1 MKKVP
6 KDKDEAKEQY
16 EERIKQLESRI
27 EDLEKKEPVKL
38 SEPGIQVEKG
48 SGGDI
53 NVEGLVDG
61 IVGQFIPGLGGIIK
75 ALEKSSPEFRNRIAD
90 TDAEIKHRIDVGWSS
105 KPVVDYHIS
114 TRPLSSGPRRRTVPR
129 EVNVRMPE
137 KVPVREPI
145 VDVLDGKDYITVIAE
160 LPGIIEEDLK
170 VKLTGESLEINAG
183 QFSKSVA
190 LPCTPKSIME
200 KTYKNGILQLK
211 IERS

>member
-38 SEPGIQVEKG
+38 SEPRIQVEKW

-114 TRPLSSGPRRRTVPR
+114 TRPLSSAPRRRTAPR
-129 EVNVRMPE
+129 EVNVKMPE

-170 VKLTGESLEINAG
+170 VQLTGESLEINAG
-183 QFSKSVA
+183 QFSKTVA

-200 KTYKNGILQLK
+200 KTYKNGILQVK

>member
-1 MKKVP
+1 VVKKAP
-6 KDKDEAKEQY
+6 KDKDEAKELY
-16 EERIKQLESRI
+16 EERIKQLEKRI
-27 EDLEKKEPVKL
+27 ADLEKKEPAKP
-38 SEPGIQVEKG
+38 SEPGIKVEKE

-53 NVEGLVDG
+53 CVEGLVEG

-75 ALEKSSPEFRNRIAD
+75 ALEKSSPEFRNKIAD

-114 TRPLSSGPRRRTVPR
+114 TRPLSSGPRRKTAPR

-137 KVPVREPI
+137 KGPVREPI

-160 LPGIIEEDLK
+160 LPGITEEDLK
-170 VKLTGESLEINAG
+170 VQLKGESLELNAG
-183 QFSKSVA
+183 LFSKTVA
-190 LPCTPKSIME
+190 LPCSPKSIME

-211 IERS
+211 IER

>member
-1 MKKVP
+1 LKKVP
-6 KDKDEAKEQY
+6 KDKDESKEQY
-16 EERIKQLESRI
+16 EERIKQLEKRI
-27 EDLEKKEPVKL
+27 DDLEKKEPVKL
-38 SEPGIQVEKG
+38 SEPRIQVEKG

-90 TDAEIKHRIDVGWSS
+90 TDAEIKHKIDVGWSS

-114 TRPLSSGPRRRTVPR
+114 TRPLSSAPRRRTAPR

-170 VKLTGESLEINAG
+170 VQLTGESLEINAG
-183 QFSKSVA
+183 QFSKTVA

-200 KTYKNGILQLK
+200 KTYKNGILQVKL
-211 IERS
+211 ERS

>member
-6 KDKDEAKEQY
+6 KDNDEIKEKY
-16 EERIKQLESRI
+16 IERIKQLEKRI
-27 EDLEKKEPVKL
+27 EDLEKKEPGKTG
-38 SEPGIQVEKG
+38 EPGVRSEKE

-53 NVEGLVDG
+53 CVEGLVDG

-114 TRPLSSGPRRRTVPR
+114 TRPLSSGPRRRTAPR

-137 KVPVREPI
+137 KGPAREPI

-160 LPGIIEEDLK
+160 LPGIAEGDLK
-170 VKLTGESLEINAG
+170 VQLKGESLEINAG
-183 QFSKSVA
+183 KFNKTVG
-190 LPCTPKSIME
+190 LPCAPRSIIE

>member
-1 MKKVP
+1 VKKAP

-16 EERIKQLESRI
+16 EERIKLLEKRI
-27 EDLEKKEPVKL
+27 SDLEKKEPEKL
-38 SEPGIQVEKG
+38 SEPRIQVEKG

-53 NVEGLVDG
+53 CVEGLVEG

-90 TDAEIKHRIDVGWSS
+90 SDGEIKHRIDVGWSS

-114 TRPLSSGPRRRTVPR
+114 TRPLSSGPRRKTAPR

-160 LPGIIEEDLK
+160 LPGITEEDLK
-170 VKLTGESLEINAG
+170 VQLKGESLEINAG
-183 QFSKSVA
+183 QFSKTVP

-211 IERS
+211 IER

>member
-16 EERIKQLESRI
+16 EERIKQLEKRI
-27 EDLEKKEPVKL
+27 GDLEKKDPGKL
-38 SEPGIQVEKG
+38 TEPGIQVEKG
-48 SGGDI
+48 FGGDI

-114 TRPLSSGPRRRTVPR
+114 TRPLSSGPRRKTAPR
-129 EVNVRMPE
+129 EISVKMPE
-137 KVPVREPI
+137 KGPIRDPI

-160 LPGIIEEDLK
+160 LPGITEEDLTVQLK
-170 VKLTGESLEINAG
+170 GESLEINAG
-183 QFSKSVA
+183 KFNKTVS

>member
-1 MKKVP
+1 VKKVP
-6 KDKDEAKEQY
+6 KDKDESKEQY
-16 EERIKQLESRI
+16 EERIKQLEKRI
-27 EDLEKKEPVKL
+27 EDLEKKEPGKL
-38 SEPGIQVEKG
+38 SEPGIQVEKA

-53 NVEGLVDG
+53 CVEGLVDG

-105 KPVVDYHIS
+105 KPVVDYHVS
-114 TRPLSSGPRRRTVPR
+114 TRPLSSGPRKKTAPR
-129 EVNVRMPE
+129 EVNVKMPE
-137 KVPVREPI
+137 KGPVREPI

-160 LPGIIEEDLK
+160 LPGITEEDLTVQLK
-170 VKLTGESLEINAG
+170 GESLEINAG
-183 QFSKSVA
+183 KFNKTVGLPCASKSI
-190 LPCTPKSIME
+190 LE

>member
-16 EERIKQLESRI
+16 EERIKQLEKRI
-27 EDLEKKEPVKL
+27 GDLEKKEPEKL
-38 SEPGIQVEKG
+38 SVPGIQVEKG

-114 TRPLSSGPRRRTVPR
+114 TRPLSSGPRRKTAPR
-129 EVNVRMPE
+129 EISVKMPE
-137 KVPVREPI
+137 KGPIRDPI

-160 LPGIIEEDLK
+160 LPGITEEDLTVQLK
-170 VKLTGESLEINAG
+170 GESLEINAG
-183 QFSKSVA
+183 KFNKTVS

>member
-1 MKKVP
+1 MEKTP

-16 EERIKQLESRI
+16 EERIKQLEKRI
-27 EDLEKKEPVKL
+27 GDLEKKEPGKM
-38 SEPGIQVEKG
+38 SEPRIQVERG
-48 SGGDI
+48 SEGDVC
-53 NVEGLVDG
+53 VEGLVDG

-114 TRPLSSGPRRRTVPR
+114 TRPLSSGPRRKTAPR
-129 EVNVRMPE
+129 EISVKMPE
-137 KVPVREPI
+137 KGPIRDPI

-160 LPGIIEEDLK
+160 LPGITEEDLTVQLK
-170 VKLTGESLEINAG
+170 GESLEINAG
-183 QFSKSVA
+183 KFNKTVS

>member
-6 KDKDEAKEQY
+6 KDKDEDKELY
-16 EERIKQLESRI
+16 EERIKQLEKRI
-27 EDLEKKEPVKL
+27 ADLEKKEPARL
-38 SEPGIQVEKG
+38 SEPRIQVEKG

-53 NVEGLVDG
+53 CVEGLVEG
-61 IVGQFIPGLGGIIK
+61 IVGQFVPGLGGIIK

-105 KPVVDYHIS
+105 KPVVDYHVS
-114 TRPLSSGPRRRTVPR
+114 TRPLSSGPRRKTAPR

-137 KVPVREPI
+137 KGPVREPI

-160 LPGIIEEDLK
+160 LPGIAEEDLK
-170 VKLTGESLEINAG
+170 VQLKGESLEINAG
-183 QFSKSVA
+183 QFNKTVA

-211 IERS
+211 IER